1 MNNIIL
7 KKMNTIDNLYSKNYE
22 QYIKIDKSTI
32 SGKTKVID
40 TLRLDLMVKE
50 LFKELNNVEVRK
62 SNIHGNGVFAKKDIN
77 IDEIITFYPV
87 DVLYLNVG
95 EEETV
100 MSFSNRYK
108 QLYNDDLIGN
118 IKSNYRY
125 YIDENINVIGDPIFF
140 NNPNYLGHLINDSMN
155 HNKTKKSRN
164 KYISQS
170 QLKSNCDLISNTPFL
185 YIAVVSNKFIKKDEE
200 LFVSYGV
207 QYWDKIN

>member
-1 MNNIIL
+1 
-7 KKMNTIDNLYSKNYE
+7 MNTIDNLYSTNYE

-32 SGKTKVID
+32 SGKNKIID
-40 TLRLDLMVKE
+40 TLRMDLMVKE

-87 DVLYLNVG
+87 DILYLNVG
-95 EEETV
+95 ENETV
-100 MSFSNRYK
+100 MSFSKRYK
-108 QLYNDDLIGN
+108 QLYSDDLISN

-125 YIDENINVIGDPIFF
+125 YIDENINIVGDPIFF

-170 QLKSNCDLISNTPFL
+170 QLKSNCDFISNTPFL
-185 YIAVVSNKFIKKDEE
+185 YITVVSNKFIKKDEE

-207 QYWDKIN
+207 QYWDNIN